1 MKLQKRHRLEEAAE
15 KSGIDSEVLL
25 HFIEWEWLHPA
36 DHTHP
41 ILDEE
46 DIARARLIWQLQH
59 DFGVNQEAIPII
71 LHLIDQLNYFH
82 IVLKNS
88 ERKPSQTQATKD

>member
-1 MKLQKRHRLEEAAE
+1 MKLQKRRPLQEAAE
-15 KSGIDSEVLL
+15 QSGIDLEALL
-25 HFIEWEWLHPA
+25 HFIDWQWIHPV
-36 DHTHP
+36 DHSHQ

-71 LHLIDQLNYFH
+71 LHLIDQLNCLH
-82 IVLKNS
+82 IELKIEAEN
-88 ERKPSQTQATKD
+88 KKDKI